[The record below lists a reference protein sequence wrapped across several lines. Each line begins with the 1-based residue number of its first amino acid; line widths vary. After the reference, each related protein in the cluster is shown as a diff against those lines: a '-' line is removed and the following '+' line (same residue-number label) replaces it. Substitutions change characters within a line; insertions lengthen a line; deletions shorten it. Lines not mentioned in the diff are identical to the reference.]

1 MLVWSMRCGSVLLLG
16 LIGIE
21 GTRVFRKNCSVAT
34 IRFAK
39 TKIPTSVQLF
49 CDCGLLSVLR
59 EAEMGRCASDLPLFR
74 ASIRVL
80 TSRGNSQSQKSCN
93 FGRISVFGHPDRP
106 HAGAM
111 GGVACGRGAFV
122 DDFGQRCGRGGLGS
136 AVRGCLWWRNVGG
149 WMPWTTRRREW
160 SGPGVTPLVA
170 LETLRVGAWSSA
182 AGRHK
187 KCLRLLASVREGKSI
202 CWAACWRFALLLV
215 SGFFACRIRG
225 RSYPHSIAA
234 PSVLRYHDKNY
245 FKRALKCICVQNKQE
260 KAPSILKK
268 GRIHGFSHLC

>member
-34 IRFAK
+34 IRFAE

-80 TSRGNSQSQKSCN
+80 TPRGNSQSQKSCN
-93 FGRISVFGHPDRP
+93 FGRISVSGHPDRP

-111 GGVACGRGAFV
+111 GGVAWGRGAFV

-136 AVRGCLWWRNVGG
+136 AVRGMPLGRATWAGR
-149 WMPWTTRRREW
+149 MPWTTRRREW
-160 SGPGVTPLVA
+160 SGPGVTPFVRLWRPCESA
-170 LETLRVGAWSSA
+170 SGSGA

-202 CWAACWRFALLLV
+202 CWAGILAFCLSSGLGLFRSARASVGALTLIPSQHQLYC
-215 SGFFACRIRG
+215 GIMIRTI
-225 RSYPHSIAA
+225 SKE
-234 PSVLRYHDKNY
+234 L
-245 FKRALKCICVQNKQE
+245 
-260 KAPSILKK
+260 
-268 GRIHGFSHLC
+268 

>member
-1 MLVWSMRCGSVLLLG
+1 MRCGSVLLLG

-21 GTRVFRKNCSVAT
+21 GIRVFRKNCSVTT
-34 IRFAK
+34 IRFAE

-80 TSRGNSQSQKSCN
+80 TPAAIRNRKKVAILG
-93 FGRISVFGHPDRP
+93 VFLFLGTWIGLMLVPW
-106 HAGAM
+106 AGWP
-111 GGVACGRGAFV
+111 GRGAFV
-122 DDFGQRCGRGGLGS
+122 GEFGQRCGRGGLGS
-136 AVRGCLWWRNVGG
+136 AVRGCLWWRNVSG

-170 LETLRVGAWSSA
+170 LETLRVGAWSGA

-202 CWAACWRFALLLV
+202 CWAAYWRFASPWSRAFSLAASVGALTL
-215 SGFFACRIRG
+215 SPPQRQLYCGIMIRTI
-225 RSYPHSIAA
+225 SKE
-234 PSVLRYHDKNY
+234 L
-245 FKRALKCICVQNKQE
+245 
-260 KAPSILKK
+260 
-268 GRIHGFSHLC
+268 

>member
-39 TKIPTSVQLF
+39 KLQFWAYF
-49 CDCGLLSVLR
+49 CFLGTRIGLMLV
-59 EAEMGRCASDLPLFR
+59 PW
-74 ASIRVL
+74 
-80 TSRGNSQSQKSCN
+80 
-93 FGRISVFGHPDRP
+93 
-106 HAGAM
+106 AGWP
-111 GGVACGRGAFV
+111 GRGAFV
-122 DDFGQRCGRGGLGS
+122 DDFGQRCGRGRLGS
-136 AVRGCLWWRNVGG
+136 AVRGCSWWRNVGG

-170 LETLRVGAWSSA
+170 LETLRVGVWSGA
-182 AGRHK
+182 AGRYK

-234 PSVLRYHDKNY
+234 PSVLRYDDKNY

>member
-39 TKIPTSVQLF
+39 KLQLWTYF
-49 CDCGLLSVLR
+49 CFLGTRIGLMLV
-59 EAEMGRCASDLPLFR
+59 PW
-74 ASIRVL
+74 
-80 TSRGNSQSQKSCN
+80 
-93 FGRISVFGHPDRP
+93 
-106 HAGAM
+106 AGWP
-111 GGVACGRGAFV
+111 GRGAFV

-136 AVRGCLWWRNVGG
+136 AVRGCLRWRNVGG

-170 LETLRVGAWSSA
+170 LETLRVGVWSGA
-182 AGRHK
+182 AGRQEVFAVAGVRSRGQVHLLGGILAF
-187 KCLRLLASVREGKSI
+187 CLSS
-202 CWAACWRFALLLV
+202 V

-234 PSVLRYHDKNY
+234 PAVLRYHDKNY

>member
-1 MLVWSMRCGSVLLLG
+1 
-16 LIGIE
+16 
-21 GTRVFRKNCSVAT
+21 
-34 IRFAK
+34 
-39 TKIPTSVQLF
+39 
-49 CDCGLLSVLR
+49 
-59 EAEMGRCASDLPLFR
+59 MGRCASDLSLFR
-74 ASIRVL
+74 ASIHVL
-80 TSRGNSQSQKSCN
+80 TPVAIRNRKKVAILGVFLFFWAPGSASCWC
-93 FGRISVFGHPDRP
+93 H
-106 HAGAM
+106 
-111 GGVACGRGAFV
+111 GRGGLGAAPLF

-149 WMPWTTRRREW
+149 WKPWTTRRREW

-170 LETLRVGAWSSA
+170 LETLRVGAWSGA

-234 PSVLRYHDKNY
+234 PSVLRYDDKNY

>member
-1 MLVWSMRCGSVLLLG
+1 MSFARTAPLRRPVSQKHKFRLLCNFFAIEDSFPSSARRKWAAVRPICRFSGLHPRFDASWQFAIAKKLQFWAYFCFLGTRIGLMLVPW
-16 LIGIE
+16 
-21 GTRVFRKNCSVAT
+21 
-34 IRFAK
+34 
-39 TKIPTSVQLF
+39 
-49 CDCGLLSVLR
+49 
-59 EAEMGRCASDLPLFR
+59 
-74 ASIRVL
+74 
-80 TSRGNSQSQKSCN
+80 
-93 FGRISVFGHPDRP
+93 
-106 HAGAM
+106 AGWP
-111 GGVACGRGAFV
+111 GRGAFV
-122 DDFGQRCGRGGLGS
+122 DDFGQRCGRGRLGS

-170 LETLRVGAWSSA
+170 LETLRVGVWSGA

-225 RSYPHSIAA
+225 RSYPRSIAA
-234 PSVLRYHDKNY
+234 PSVLRYDDKNY

>member
-1 MLVWSMRCGSVLLLG
+1 MFVWSMRCGSVLLLG

-39 TKIPTSVQLF
+39 KLQFWAYF
-49 CDCGLLSVLR
+49 CFLGTRIGLMLV
-59 EAEMGRCASDLPLFR
+59 PW
-74 ASIRVL
+74 
-80 TSRGNSQSQKSCN
+80 
-93 FGRISVFGHPDRP
+93 
-106 HAGAM
+106 AGWP
-111 GGVACGRGAFV
+111 GRGAFV

-136 AVRGCLWWRNVGG
+136 AVRGCLRWRNVGG

-170 LETLRVGAWSSA
+170 LETLRVGVWSGA
-182 AGRHK
+182 AGRQEVFAVAGVRSRGQVHLLGGILAF
-187 KCLRLLASVREGKSI
+187 CLSS
-202 CWAACWRFALLLV
+202 V

>member
-34 IRFAK
+34 IRFAE

-80 TSRGNSQSQKSCN
+80 TPRGNSQSQKSCN
-93 FGRISVFGHPDRP
+93 FGRISVFLAPGSASCWCH
-106 HAGAM
+106 
-111 GGVACGRGAFV
+111 GRGGLGAAPLF

-170 LETLRVGAWSSA
+170 LETLRVGVWSGA
-182 AGRHK
+182 AGRHAGV
-187 KCLRLLASVREGKSI
+187 LPSSWSRPFSLAVSVG
-202 CWAACWRFALLLV
+202 ALTLIPSQRHLYC
-215 SGFFACRIRG
+215 GMMIRTI
-225 RSYPHSIAA
+225 SKE
-234 PSVLRYHDKNY
+234 L
-245 FKRALKCICVQNKQE
+245 
-260 KAPSILKK
+260 
-268 GRIHGFSHLC
+268 